1 MIIDYVSLLG
11 GLVVLIVA
19 GDVLVRGAVGIAEKL
34 GIPTLVIGLT
44 IVAFGTSAPELV
56 ISLNAALDGL
66 PGIAVGNV
74 VGSNI
79 ANVLAVLGLPA
90 LFAATNCREDGAT
103 RNALIMVGISIVF
116 VAMCFMSPISRLDGV
131 LLLVLLALFLYES
144 VRATRKHRAANG
156 AAAFADAGVSTG
168 SGSPENAT
176 DDDDACCGGETP
188 FEEVEGVPESPMLA
202 ILFVVLG
209 LIGLPLGAHFTIEG
223 ASALARSWGV
233 SDAVIG
239 LTVVALG
246 TSLPEL
252 MTSLMAAVRGHAAV
266 ALGNVIGSNIFN
278 LVAIMGIT
286 AVVVPIDIPQE
297 VLALDVWV
305 MLAAGVLV
313 LAFAWFRTT
322 IRWPLGLVLC
332 ALYASYILAVF
343 QLGKSI

>member
-1 MIIDYVSLLG
+1 MLIDYVSLVG

-19 GDVLVRGAVGIAEKL
+19 GDVLVRGSVSVAERL

-56 ISLNAALDGL
+56 ISLRAAIDGL
-66 PGIAVGNV
+66 SGIAIGNV

-90 LFAATNCREDGAT
+90 LFAATSCDENGAV
-103 RNALIMVGISIVF
+103 RNSVFMVAITAIFIGMAF
-116 VAMCFMSPISRLDGV
+116 HSPISRLDGTI
-131 LLLVLLALFLYES
+131 LLVLLALFLWES
-144 VRATRKHRAANG
+144 VRATRRHRAQNVG
-156 AAAFADAGVSTG
+156 AAAVADGD
-168 SGSPENAT
+168 E
-176 DDDDACCGGETP
+176 DLP
-188 FEEVEGVPESPMLA
+188 FDEVEGVPDNVGLA
-202 ILFVVLG
+202 ILFIVLG

-223 ASALARSWGV
+223 ASALARDWGV

-252 MTSLMAAVRGHAAV
+252 MTSLMAAIRGHAAV

-286 AVVVPIDIPQE
+286 SMVVPLQVPPE
-297 VLALDVWV
+297 VLRLDLWA
-305 MLAAGVLV
+305 MLACALLV
-313 LAFAWFRTT
+313 LAFAAFKVT
-322 IRWPLGLVLC
+322 IRWPSGIILC
-332 ALYASYILAVF
+332 ALYALYIFVVF
-343 QLGKSI
+343 QTGKIA

>member
-1 MIIDYVSLLG
+1 MLIDYVSLVG

-19 GDVLVRGAVGIAEKL
+19 GDVLVRGSVSIAERL

-56 ISLNAALDGL
+56 ISLGAALDGL
-66 PGIAVGNV
+66 SGIAIGNV

-90 LFAATNCREDGAT
+90 LFAATSCNENGAVRNSVFMVAITAIFIGMAFHSPLSRFDGT
-103 RNALIMVGISIVF
+103 I
-116 VAMCFMSPISRLDGV
+116 
-131 LLLVLLALFLYES
+131 LLMLLALFLWES
-144 VRATRKHRAANG
+144 VRATRKHRAQNGG
-156 AAAFADAGVSTG
+156 AAAVADGDG
-168 SGSPENAT
+168 DE
-176 DDDDACCGGETP
+176 ELP
-188 FEEVEGVPESPMLA
+188 FDEVEGVPENVGLA
-202 ILFVVLG
+202 ILFIVLG

-223 ASALARSWGV
+223 ASALARNWGV

-252 MTSLMAAVRGHAAV
+252 MTSLMAAIRGHAAV

-286 AVVVPIDIPQE
+286 SMVVPLQVPPE
-297 VLALDVWV
+297 VLRLDLWA
-305 MLAAGVLV
+305 MLACALLV
-313 LAFAWFRTT
+313 LAFAAFKVT
-322 IRWPLGLVLC
+322 IRWPSGIILC
-332 ALYASYILAVF
+332 ALYALYIFVVF
-343 QLGKSI
+343 QTGKVA

>member
-1 MIIDYVSLLG
+1 MLIDYVSLVG

-19 GDVLVRGAVGIAEKL
+19 GDVLVRGSVSVAERL

-56 ISLNAALDGL
+56 ISLRAAIDGL
-66 PGIAVGNV
+66 SGIAIGNV

-90 LFAATNCREDGAT
+90 LFAATSCDENGAV
-103 RNALIMVGISIVF
+103 RNSVFMVAITAIFIGMAF
-116 VAMCFMSPISRLDGV
+116 HSPISRLDGTI
-131 LLLVLLALFLYES
+131 LLVLLALFLWES
-144 VRATRKHRAANG
+144 VRATRRHRAQNVG
-156 AAAFADAGVSTG
+156 AAAVADGD
-168 SGSPENAT
+168 E
-176 DDDDACCGGETP
+176 DLP
-188 FEEVEGVPESPMLA
+188 FDEVEGVPDNIGLA
-202 ILFVVLG
+202 ILFIVLG

-223 ASALARSWGV
+223 ASALARDWGV

-252 MTSLMAAVRGHAAV
+252 MTSLMAAIRGHAAV

-286 AVVVPIDIPQE
+286 SMVVPLQVPPE
-297 VLALDVWV
+297 VLRLDLWA
-305 MLAAGVLV
+305 MLACALLV
-313 LAFAWFRTT
+313 LAFAAFKVT
-322 IRWPLGLVLC
+322 IRWPSGIILC
-332 ALYASYILAVF
+332 ALYALYIFVVF
-343 QLGKSI
+343 QTGKIA

>member
-1 MIIDYVSLLG
+1 M
-11 GLVVLIVA
+11 
-19 GDVLVRGAVGIAEKL
+19 
-34 GIPTLVIGLT
+34 
-44 IVAFGTSAPELV
+44 
-56 ISLNAALDGL
+56 
-66 PGIAVGNV
+66 
-74 VGSNI
+74 
-79 ANVLAVLGLPA
+79 LAVLGLPA

-103 RNALIMVGISIVF
+103 RNALIMVGISIIF
-116 VAMCFMSPISRLDGV
+116 VAMCFMSPISRLDGA

-156 AAAFADAGVSTG
+156 ASGGGTVAGAPAAAPDDGSCCDAES
-168 SGSPENAT
+168 
-176 DDDDACCGGETP
+176 P

-202 ILFVVLG
+202 IVFVLLG

-223 ASALARSWGV
+223 ASALARNWGV

-252 MTSLMAAVRGHAAV
+252 MTSLMAAIRGHAAV

-305 MLAAGVLV
+305 MLASSLLV
-313 LAFAWFRTT
+313 LAFAWFHTT

-332 ALYASYILAVF
+332 LLYASYILTVF
-343 QLGKSI
+343 LLGKSIWA

>member
-66 PGIAVGNV
+66 SGIAVGNV
-74 VGSNI
+74 IGSNI

-116 VAMCFMSPISRLDGV
+116 VAMCFMSPISRLDGA

-156 AAAFADAGVSTG
+156 AAALASGG
-168 SGSPENAT
+168 SSPETAAS
-176 DDDDACCGGETP
+176 DGACCGGETP

-202 ILFVVLG
+202 IVFVVLG

-223 ASALARSWGV
+223 ASALARNWGV

-252 MTSLMAAVRGHAAV
+252 MTSLMAAIRGHAAV

-332 ALYASYILAVF
+332 TLYASYILAVF

>member
-1 MIIDYVSLLG
+1 MIIDYVSLVG

-19 GDVLVRGAVGIAEKL
+19 GDVLVRGAVGVAEKL

-90 LFAATNCREDGAT
+90 IFAATRCAEDGAV
-103 RNALIMVGISIVF
+103 RNSLFMVAVTLVF
-116 VAMCFMSPISRLDGV
+116 IAMCFFAPISRLDGAI
-131 LLLVLLALFLYES
+131 LLGLLGIFLYES
-144 VRATRKHRAANG
+144 LQATRRHRMATGAANG
-156 AAAFADAGVSTG
+156 AATG
-168 SGSPENAT
+168 DG
-176 DDDDACCGGETP
+176 DD
-188 FEEVEGVPESPMLA
+188 EVEGVPESPALA
-202 ILFVVLG
+202 ILFIVLG

-223 ASALARSWGV
+223 ASALARNWGV

-252 MTSLMAAVRGHAAV
+252 MTSLMAAIRGHAAV
-266 ALGNVIGSNIFN
+266 ALGNVIGSNVFN
-278 LVAIMGIT
+278 LLAIMGIT
-286 AVVVPIDIPQE
+286 ALVVPVDIPAE
-297 VLALDVWV
+297 ILVLDLWV
-305 MLAAGVLV
+305 MLAAAVLV
-313 LAFAWFRTT
+313 LGFAFLRTT
-322 IRWPLGLVLC
+322 IRWPLGIVLC
-332 ALYASYILAVF
+332 ALYAAYIFAVF
-343 QLGKSI
+343 QLGQVG

>member
-1 MIIDYVSLLG
+1 MLIDYVSLVG

-19 GDVLVRGAVGIAEKL
+19 GDVLVRGSVSVAERL

-56 ISLNAALDGL
+56 ISLRAALDGL
-66 PGIAVGNV
+66 SGIAIGNV

-90 LFAATNCREDGAT
+90 LFAATSCDENGAVRNSVFMVAITAIFIGMAFHSPLSRFDGT
-103 RNALIMVGISIVF
+103 I
-116 VAMCFMSPISRLDGV
+116 
-131 LLLVLLALFLYES
+131 LLMLLALFLWES
-144 VRATRKHRAANG
+144 VRATRKHRAQNVG
-156 AAAFADAGVSTG
+156 AAAVADGD
-168 SGSPENAT
+168 E
-176 DDDDACCGGETP
+176 DLP
-188 FEEVEGVPESPMLA
+188 FDEVEGVPDNVGLA
-202 ILFVVLG
+202 ILFIVLG

-223 ASALARSWGV
+223 ASALARNWGV

-252 MTSLMAAVRGHAAV
+252 MTSLMAAIRGHAAV

-286 AVVVPIDIPQE
+286 SMVVPLQVPPE
-297 VLALDVWV
+297 VLRLDLWA
-305 MLAAGVLV
+305 MLACALLV
-313 LAFAWFRTT
+313 LAFAAFKVT
-322 IRWPLGLVLC
+322 IRWPSGIILC
-332 ALYASYILAVF
+332 ALYALYIFVVF
-343 QLGKSI
+343 QTGKVA

>member
-1 MIIDYVSLLG
+1 MLIDYVSLVG

-19 GDVLVRGAVGIAEKL
+19 GDVLVRGSVSIAERL

-56 ISLNAALDGL
+56 ISLRAALDGL
-66 PGIAVGNV
+66 SGIAIGNV

-90 LFAATNCREDGAT
+90 LFAATSCDENGAVRNSVFMVAITAIFIGMAFHSPLSRFDGT
-103 RNALIMVGISIVF
+103 I
-116 VAMCFMSPISRLDGV
+116 
-131 LLLVLLALFLYES
+131 LLMLLALFLWES
-144 VRATRKHRAANG
+144 VRATRKHRAQNVG
-156 AAAFADAGVSTG
+156 AAAVADGD
-168 SGSPENAT
+168 E
-176 DDDDACCGGETP
+176 DLP
-188 FEEVEGVPESPMLA
+188 FDEVEGVPDNVGLA
-202 ILFVVLG
+202 ILFIVLG

-223 ASALARSWGV
+223 ASALARDWGV

-252 MTSLMAAVRGHAAV
+252 MTSLMAAIRGHAAV

-286 AVVVPIDIPQE
+286 SMVVPLQVPPE
-297 VLALDVWV
+297 VLRLDLWA
-305 MLAAGVLV
+305 MLACALLV
-313 LAFAWFRTT
+313 LAFAAFKVT
-322 IRWPLGLVLC
+322 IRWPSGIILC
-332 ALYASYILAVF
+332 ALYALYIFVVF
-343 QLGKSI
+343 QTGKVA